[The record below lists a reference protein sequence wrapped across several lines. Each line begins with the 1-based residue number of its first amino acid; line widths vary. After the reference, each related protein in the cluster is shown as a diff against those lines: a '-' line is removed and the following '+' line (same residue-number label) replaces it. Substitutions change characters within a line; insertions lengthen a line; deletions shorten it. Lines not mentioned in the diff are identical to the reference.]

1 MTNTSENPPICRQ
14 ELERLQQGAAED
26 AERAVPA
33 ALHTLGLDAGAIC
46 RCRLP
51 AWQPAL
57 RSGPALGSYWNFILC
72 KNPQL
77 PTKLSFRKQRHPDQ
91 ILCACIPVSC

>member
-1 MTNTSENPPICRQ
+1 MTNASENPPICRQ

-33 ALHTLGLDAGAIC
+33 ALHTLGLDAGALC
-46 RCRLP
+46 RCCLP

-57 RSGPALGSYWNFILC
+57 RSGPALGSDWNFILC
-72 KNPQL
+72 RNPQL